1 MAIIGSGLNDEN
13 RLLEKLAEAKPADVQ
28 VIAATQ
34 IAYLSQYYG
43 EVLKQAKKSFN
54 WALIAAGIGLIFFL
68 SSIIFD
74 ALKLNSSSAIIST
87 TCGLIIEFI
96 SAINF
101 YLYNRASLQMAEYQ
115 ERLDRTQRFLLANSI
130 CEGLETDAKQ
140 KARSGL
146 IDVIAKTTYSSECFK
161 VTKNKHKIKK
171 QGALKASKNKTENG

>member
-34 IAYLSQYYG
+34 IAYLSQYYE

-54 WALIAAGIGLIFFL
+54 SALIAAGIGLIFLLL
-68 SSIIFD
+68 SVVFA
-74 ALKLNSSSAIIST
+74 ALQLNISSAIIST
-87 TCGLIIEFI
+87 SCGLIIEFI

-115 ERLDRTQRFLLANSI
+115 ERLDRTQRFLIANSI
-130 CEGLETDAKQ
+130 CEGLETDARQ

-146 IDVIAKTTYSSECFK
+146 IDVIAKTTYSPQYFK
-161 VTKNKHKIKK
+161 DTQDKPKNKI
-171 QGALKASKNKTENG
+171 QGAPNGSKK